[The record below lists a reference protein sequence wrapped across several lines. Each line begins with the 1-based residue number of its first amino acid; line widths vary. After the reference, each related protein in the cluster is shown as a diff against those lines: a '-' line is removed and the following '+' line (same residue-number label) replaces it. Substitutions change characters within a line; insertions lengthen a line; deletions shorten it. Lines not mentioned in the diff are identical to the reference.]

1 MNAGCGELIQDYER
15 SVAKQSAAGK
25 KSLTPAQQKQAAQ
38 RRKKLNELLRTQ
50 QRRRRK
56 SSEHETSESESESG
70 SGSVSVREGGS
81 AKDTSEDDD
90 ERAPDEALAR
100 ILVWHPVADAFLC
113 SFEDRS
119 HCYDKWL
126 ARSLVLKLHS
136 VKLKNF
142 IRKYGLPEKG
152 SRPNTPAA
160 AAPGATAAG
169 GGGTPASHTTARTP
183 TPMLPGAGVGGAMD
197 EEIEKALVEQDAE
210 GEKPMGVRTAASAGD
225 EVTALDEEDDSGEAA
240 DSAEA
245 AALAGCLFAE
255 DVGPVVLSHWLVPE
269 RICALER

>member
-81 AKDTSEDDD
+81 AKDTSEED